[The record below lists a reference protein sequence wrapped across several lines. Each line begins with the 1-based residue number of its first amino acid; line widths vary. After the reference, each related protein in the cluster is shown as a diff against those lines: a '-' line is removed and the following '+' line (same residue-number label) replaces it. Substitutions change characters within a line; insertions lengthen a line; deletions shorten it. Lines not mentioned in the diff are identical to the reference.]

1 MTYRLGTTSL
11 ARLQK
16 VHPLLSAC
24 VVRAIKVTSADFTV
38 FEGLRTLERQQKLFD
53 SGATKTLNSRHLV
66 GKAVD
71 LPAWLKGRPVW
82 DPVAAQQIAN
92 AMFHASKECGVT
104 LRWGG
109 DWDMDGDQSD
119 ETFRD
124 LVHFE
129 LPQSVYG

>member
-1 MTYRLGTTSL
+1 VSFRLGTTSL

-24 VVRAIKVTSADFTV
+24 VVRAIQLTPVDFTV
-38 FEGLRTLERQQKLFD
+38 FEGMRSMERQRSLFET
-53 SGATKTLNSRHLV
+53 GKTKTLNSRHLV

-71 LPAWLKGRPVW
+71 LPAWKGGRPVW
-82 DPVAAQQIAN
+82 DRVDAQQVAN
-92 AMFHASKECGVT
+92 AMMQAAKECGVT

-109 DWDMDGDQSD
+109 DWDMDGDQAD

-129 LPQSVYG
+129 LPTAVYG